1 MGMAVAEAAFTVQGE
16 PDVWEKTADSG
27 GWSRRF
33 TCPVCKGWTHTKTQH
48 APQII
53 VVRPSTLIDHA
64 WVRPIAQL
72 FTRSALPWASLPVPL
87 SFATEFED
95 PAILEQEFAASGIGP
110 GASTGVGLRIAD
122 TSQAAADGAI
132 EPAKG
137 GAPAAGA
144 IRKDSLNASEDER
157 EAGRYATAPHE
168 IPLKGWWR
176 AVKRAGAGFMQDRV
190 MAEAA
195 SVTFYALLALFPAI
209 GALISIYGIFL
220 NPANI
225 GKQLAALASFVPS
238 SGMQLVEAQIAAL
251 TAKNGGALGLA
262 AIISLGVSLWSAN
275 SGIKSLFGALNVVY
289 HEHEKRSFVKL
300 TLISFAFTLGT
311 IGFVII
317 ALFTVVAVPI
327 ILNFLGLGASS
338 SALLLSLA
346 RWPVML
352 MVVSAALAIIYR
364 YGPSRTYAR
373 WEWVSWGGAAAAV
386 LWVIVSLL
394 FSFYV
399 ANFNNY
405 DKTYGSLGAVVGFMT
420 WIWISSIVVLM
431 GGELN
436 AELEQQ
442 TERDST
448 IGPEKPP
455 GERGAYK
462 ADVKL

>member
-1 MGMAVAEAAFTVQGE
+1 
-16 PDVWEKTADSG
+16 
-27 GWSRRF
+27 
-33 TCPVCKGWTHTKTQH
+33 
-48 APQII
+48 
-53 VVRPSTLIDHA
+53 
-64 WVRPIAQL
+64 
-72 FTRSALPWASLPVPL
+72 
-87 SFATEFED
+87 
-95 PAILEQEFAASGIGP
+95 
-110 GASTGVGLRIAD
+110 
-122 TSQAAADGAI
+122 
-132 EPAKG
+132 
-137 GAPAAGA
+137 
-144 IRKDSLNASEDER
+144 
-157 EAGRYATAPHE
+157 
-168 IPLKGWWR
+168 
-176 AVKRAGAGFMQDRV
+176 MQDRV

-420 WIWISSIVVLM
+420 WMWLSVTVILL
-431 GGELN
+431 GAELN
-436 AELEQQ
+436 AEMEHQ
-442 TERDST
+442 TTRDST
-448 IGPEKPP
+448 TGSPLPM
-455 GERGAYK
+455 GTRGARMADTLGK
-462 ADVKL
+462 AAPRPQGKTFNWLKRFLPSGAKAGRA